1 MLEGLLEPAA
11 AVADGGLVEGLRLL
25 SGGLVIK
32 VECAGAAVQIRLR
45 GTAKF
50 PEHGGICIEHP
61 FGLSMP
67 RSVRRILDLWG
78 AAGGPAP
85 MATGGV
91 GGRSKRDGPAVDG
104 SGPTQGGQEA
114 ARDRRGHPRIAQD
127 E

>member
-1 MLEGLLEPAA
+1 MPEGLPEPGAQPLAA
-11 AVADGGLVEGLRLL
+11 TVADGGLVT
-25 SGGLVIK
+25 K

-85 MATGGV
+85 RNGRGRGAEQARWTGC
-91 GGRSKRDGPAVDG
+91 
-104 SGPTQGGQEA
+104 
-114 ARDRRGHPRIAQD
+114 
-127 E
+127 